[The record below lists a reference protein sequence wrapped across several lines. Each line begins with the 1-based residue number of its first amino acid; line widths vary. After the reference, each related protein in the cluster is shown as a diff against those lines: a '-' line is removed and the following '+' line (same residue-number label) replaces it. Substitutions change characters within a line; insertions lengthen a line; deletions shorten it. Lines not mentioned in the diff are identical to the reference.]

1 MNNTNRSTTWIAA
14 GLRTCVDRGRI
25 ALAVLLSIALIT
37 TSACTSLRAVPLSGS
52 SAQTLAVKVGDR
64 VRVTHKDGLQENFA
78 VTAIEN
84 DALVGA
90 NVRVTYD
97 DIALLEVKRFDKRGT
112 VVLTAILTAAV
123 LFVVAGM
130 VFSAYGELW
139 SGAEATGAALP

>member
-1 MNNTNRSTTWIAA
+1 MNNSNRPTTRLEA
-14 GLRTCVDRGRI
+14 GLRTCVDRGRV

-64 VRVTHKDGLQENFA
+64 VRVTHKGGLQEVFD
-78 VTAIEN
+78 VSAIEN
-84 DALVGA
+84 DALVGP

-97 DIALLEVKRFDKRGT
+97 DIALLEVKRFDKGET
-112 VVLTAILTAAV
+112 LTLAAILTAAV

-130 VFSAYGELW
+130 VFSAVGETM
-139 SGAEATGAALP
+139 SVSM